1 MNKKFN
7 ATINNNFYYL
17 DDLKDSCI
25 IDNFYEKDKILY
37 EMLTSSK
44 KGFIEFSFDS
54 FLNI

>member
-1 MNKKFN
+1 MNKIFN

-17 DDLKDSCI
+17 DDLKDSYI
-25 IDNFYEKDKILY
+25 IDNFYKKDKILY